1 MASFD
6 IDITGLDA
14 ALGLFRDIEMQFD
27 GDTVYVVGPTVEYAV
42 HVERGTSNRPARPF
56 VRPAAERVQQDPGLA
71 AAFLDTG
78 VIDGG
83 EDEVVKATALAVQ
96 REIQRIITRK
106 DLIDTG
112 TMRASITINE
122 Q

>member
-27 GDTVYVVGPTVEYAV
+27 DDTAYVVGPTVEYSV
-42 HVERGTSNRPARPF
+42 HVERGTSNMPARPF

-83 EDEVVKATALAVQ
+83 EDAIVKATALAVQ
-96 REIQRIITRK
+96 REIQRIITNK
-106 DLIDTG
+106 GLIDTG
-112 TMRASITINE
+112 AMRASVTVRE
-122 Q
+122 V

>member
-6 IDITGLDA
+6 IDITGLTD

-27 GDTVYVVGPTVEYAV
+27 GDTVYVVGPAVEYAV
-42 HVERGTSNRPARPF
+42 YVERGTSRMPARPF

-71 AAFLDTG
+71 ATFLDTG
-78 VIDGG
+78 VLDGG
-83 EDEVVKATALAVQ
+83 EEAVVEATALAVE
-96 REIQRIITRK
+96 REIIRIITRK

-112 TMRASITINE
+112 AMRASVSITKV
-122 Q
+122 